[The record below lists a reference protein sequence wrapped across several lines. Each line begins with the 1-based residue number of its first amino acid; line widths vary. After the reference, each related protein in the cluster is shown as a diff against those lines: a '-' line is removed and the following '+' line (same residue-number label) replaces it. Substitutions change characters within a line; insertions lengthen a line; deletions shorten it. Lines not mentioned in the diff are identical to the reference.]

1 MENINLDDFL
11 SEGIIKEKDFR
22 KKVSLIDWSKYENQ
36 KVIIKGCSRAKVPTW
51 AFLIITANL
60 TKTSELPHWQS
71 LRPPTRIRRPLLEPP
86 GVSSYT
92 C

>member
-36 KVIIKGCSRAKVPTW
+36 KVIIKGVLVQK
-51 AFLIITANL
+51 FQHGLF
-60 TKTSELPHWQS
+60 
-71 LRPPTRIRRPLLEPP
+71 
-86 GVSSYT
+86 
-92 C
+92 